1 MSTFSRLKNLAKG
14 ISLTYG
20 AGADPA
26 EEAALEAELA
36 RSAPR
41 PARKAARAAPEP
53 APAAPAPMQA
63 APEAESRGPV
73 ELDEHGVAKRTL

>member
-14 ISLTYG
+14 LSLTYG
-20 AGADPA
+20 AGADPE

-36 RSAPR
+36 RAAPR
-41 PARKAARAAPEP
+41 PTRKAPRATTAPE
-53 APAAPAPMQA
+53 PAPMQA

>member
-14 ISLTYG
+14 LSLTYG
-20 AGADPA
+20 AGADPE

-41 PARKAARAAPEP
+41 PARKAARAAPAPEP
-53 APAAPAPMQA
+53 EPAPMQA

>member
-14 ISLTYG
+14 LSLTYG
-20 AGADPA
+20 AGADPE

-41 PARKAARAAPEP
+41 PARKAARAAAAPAPEP
-53 APAAPAPMQA
+53 APEAMQA
-63 APEAESRGPV
+63 AADVRGPV